1 MKKLT
6 KTIAIIASLCIL
18 LCLAGCPSGSDP
30 QTPATP
36 QTTDSTPT
44 TLSVTLTRG
53 NVTRSGNT
61 QTVVVTANITTGNT
75 VTEVK
80 WKNGSFNTDSL
91 LADTGAQNATV
102 DSNDNKKWTFSVNA
116 TSENANG
123 TYTVAAVD
131 SSGNKNSA
139 QITINS
145 FDFTPPALVS
155 GLPAEYSSANSTIA
169 LSWTEPTEADF
180 DHVEITYI
188 YNNGT
193 SNSSPSTPETIS
205 KGTTNKTF
213 NEISSSNK
221 SYTYSVR
228 SVDTLGNKSNA
239 RNYIVYTYAS
249 DGFIGVQGATV
260 SGAVSY
266 GNTGSSVFI
275 AGRTVTIPS
284 MYVCDHEVTQA
295 EFQNVM
301 GTNPSNFQGDSNP
314 PETNET
320 QENRPVEKVSW
331 YDAIV
336 YCNKKSIAAGLTP
349 CYSVS
354 GVTDWAGLAYD
365 NIPTTNNTTWN
376 AVTCDFNANG
386 YRLPTEAEWEYV
398 AGGGNGLT
406 GSATSD
412 KGGYWYDD
420 NSGSKTHEVKKERV
434 NSLGVYDMLGNVSEL
449 CWDWRDLSSNI
460 TSSTPATGVSWG
472 INRVLRGGGYSWDN
486 CTVYNGNSYVNPSF
500 KSETRGFRVVRT
512 SSYIST
518 N

>member
-36 QTTDSTPT
+36 QTPNSTPT

-53 NVTRSGNT
+53 NVTQSGNT

-139 QITINS
+139 QITVSS

-155 GLPAEYSSANSTIA
+155 GLPAQYSSENNTIA

-188 YNNGT
+188 YYDGT
-193 SNSSPSTPETIS
+193 SNSSPSAPETIS

-213 NEISSSNK
+213 NGINSSNK

-266 GNTGSSVFI
+266 GNRGSSVFI

-295 EFQNVM
+295 EYLAVM

-314 PETNET
+314 PATGET
-320 QENRPVEKVSW
+320 QDNRPVENVSW

-354 GVTDWAGLAYD
+354 GVTDWAGLAYG
-365 NIPTTNNTTWN
+365 NIPTTNNDNWN

-412 KGGYWYDD
+412 YGGYWCND
-420 NSGSKTHEVKKERV
+420 SKTHEVKKKSA

-449 CWDWRDLSSNI
+449 CWDWYGNI
-460 TSSTPATGVSWG
+460 TSSTPATGVSLG
-472 INRVLRGGGYSWDN
+472 TYRVIRGKNYSDYFDFN
-486 CTVYNGNSYVNPSF
+486 VASRNSYVTPHA
-500 KSETRGFRVVRT
+500 KSKNRGFRVVRT

>member
-1 MKKLT
+1 M
-6 KTIAIIASLCIL
+6 
-18 LCLAGCPSGSDP
+18 
-30 QTPATP
+30 
-36 QTTDSTPT
+36 
-44 TLSVTLTRG
+44 
-53 NVTRSGNT
+53 TRSGNT

-139 QITINS
+139 QITVSS

-155 GLPAEYSSANSTIA
+155 GLPAEYSSENNTIA

-188 YNNGT
+188 YYTGT
-193 SNSSPSTPETIS
+193 SNSSLSAPETIS

-213 NEISSSNK
+213 NGINSSNK

-239 RNYIVYTYAS
+239 RNYIVYIDNIPS
-249 DGFIGVQGATV
+249 DFVGAKGATV

-266 GNTGSSVFI
+266 GDTGSSVFI

-295 EFQNVM
+295 EYQAVM
-301 GTNPSNFQGDSNP
+301 GTNPSHFDNSSGKNP
-314 PETNET
+314 DALVAEGET
-320 QENRPVEKVSW
+320 QNNRPVEQVSW

-336 YCNKKSIAAGLTP
+336 YCNKKSIEENLTP
-349 CYSVS
+349 CYTIN
-354 GVTDWAGLAYD
+354 GNT
-365 NIPTTNNTTWN
+365 NPTAWGTVPASNTNNETWN

-412 KGGYWYDD
+412 KGGYWCND
-420 NSGSKTHEVKKERV
+420 SKTHEVKKKSA

-449 CWDWRDLSSNI
+449 CWDWRDLSDNI

-472 INRVLRGGGYSWDN
+472 INRVLRGGGYSWDLMN
-486 CTVYNGNSYVNPSF
+486 CTVYNRNSYVDPSF
-500 KSETRGFRVVRT
+500 KSKTRGFRVVRT